1 MKHKE
6 ALVGIPLLV
15 TLALVAGIWIG
26 YSFIPSDSRSG
37 HPEAKVG
44 EILDIISENYVD
56 QVDLD
61 SLIETT
67 IPSML

>member
-37 HPEAKVG
+37 HPEAKV
-44 EILDIISENYVD
+44 L
-56 QVDLD
+56 
-61 SLIETT
+61 SLIH
-67 IPSML
+67 I